1 MIQKQHRHD
10 WSIGIT
16 SVAVVVA
23 ALVGKSEFVAFHES
37 HFRKDLVG
45 WIGAVV
51 IVVAGVL
58 ATRRLANGLGGVL
71 ARSSIGAAG
80 SGAGLR
86 LLLLIVGYLIV
97 IFSVF
102 AVLGVSL
109 THLLLGA
116 GLAGIILGIAAQQS
130 LGNIFASLVLLVARP
145 FVVGDRIR
153 IRSGVLAG
161 PLDATVL
168 AIDLAYVTVQTDDG
182 VLKIPNAV
190 MLGSGIGK
198 PNADTPP
205 ATS

>member
-1 MIQKQHRHD
+1 
-10 WSIGIT
+10 
-16 SVAVVVA
+16 
-23 ALVGKSEFVAFHES
+23 
-37 HFRKDLVG
+37 VG
-45 WIGAVV
+45 WIGAFV
-51 IVVAGVL
+51 IVIAGVL
-58 ATRRLANGLGGVL
+58 ATRRLANGFGGVL

-86 LLLLIVGYLIV
+86 LLLLIIGYLIV

-198 PNADTPP
+198 PSADGPP
-205 ATS
+205 STS

>member
-37 HFRKDLVG
+37 QFRKDLVG

-182 VLKIPNAV
+182 VLKIPNAD